1 MITGRRAPMRFLA
14 PDAGNGSG
22 GGSGSGVGTTAGAV
36 QNGGGANDNG
46 DLDPKLFESLPWD
59 ELDDTTR
66 ATLEK
71 IKSGAV
77 ATLQSKQHLNGEFQ
91 RVDKLARQFQSD
103 KDRLDAEIKKLRPA
117 QQQNQPNDEYI
128 EVLTA
133 ELKGAGYKDEDAAH
147 LAPVFA
153 NMFKKVGAL
162 QTKAIGESLAPMA
175 ATVLAGQ
182 AQDAFITAQ
191 QQDPIGMFQIPE
203 VQQGVWDLVRQRVD
217 KGMET
222 DPTVVL
228 NLAKMVYVDHQ
239 VTKAGGAGGGG
250 GGGGGG
256 GNPPGILPATP
267 PTMRTGGQFFT
278 AGPGGSMIPIVNPP
292 TDPNAP
298 RTVMNDD
305 TRNALA
311 TSFKAM
317 TAGLDL
323 KKLPDIIKPPTG
335 GRR

>member
-1 MITGRRAPMRFLA
+1 MRFSA
-14 PDAGNGSG
+14 PDAGGGSG
-22 GGSGSGVGTTAGAV
+22 GGGDASGAAK
-36 QNGGGANDNG
+36 NGGGANDGG

-66 ATLEK
+66 TTLETIRK
-71 IKSGAV
+71 ASV
-77 ATLQSKQHLNGEFQ
+77 ATLQSKQHLDKEFQ
-91 RVDKLARQFQSD
+91 RVDKLARGFQGD
-103 KDRLDAEIKKLRPA
+103 KDRLEAELKKAQPQK
-117 QQQNQPNDEYI
+117 QQQNQNDEVT
-128 EVLTA
+128 EVLTG
-133 ELKGAGYKDEDAAH
+133 ELKAAGYTDKDAEQ

-153 NMFKKVGAL
+153 NMFKKVGAI
-162 QTKAIGESLAPMA
+162 QTAELGKSLAPMA

-182 AQDAFITAQ
+182 AQDAFLSAQ

-222 DPTVVL
+222 DPSVVL

-239 VTKAGGAGGGG
+239 VTKAGGGGNGGGG

-256 GNPPGILPATP
+256 GNPPGILSATP
-267 PTMRTGGQFFT
+267 PTMRTGGLFA
-278 AGPGGSMIPIVNPP
+278 AGPGGTMIPIVNQVA
-292 TDPNAP
+292 DPNAA

-311 TSFKAM
+311 TSFRAM

-323 KKLPDIIKPPTG
+323 KKLPEIIKAPAG

>member
-1 MITGRRAPMRFLA
+1 MRFLA
-14 PDAGNGSG
+14 PDAGGGSG
-22 GGSGSGVGTTAGAV
+22 GGENPSGAAA
-36 QNGGGANDNG
+36 NGGGANDKEG
-46 DLDPKLFESLPWD
+46 TDLDPKLFDSLPWD
-59 ELDDTTR
+59 ELDDNTR

-71 IKSGAV
+71 IKTGAV
-77 ATLQSKQHLNGEFQ
+77 ATLQSKQHLNQEFQ
-91 RVDKLARQFQSD
+91 RVDKLARGFQSEA
-103 KDRLDAEIKKLRPA
+103 DRLKAEAEKAAKGM
-117 QQQNQPNDEYI
+117 QQQNQDDPINQVI
-128 EVLTA
+128 HT
-133 ELKGAGYKDEDAAH
+133 ELIGAGYTDAEAIK
-147 LAPVFA
+147 LAPVFG
-153 NMFKKVGAL
+153 NMFKKVGVI
-162 QTKAIGESLAPMA
+162 QTGEFGKALAPMA

-182 AQDAFITAQ
+182 AQDAFLSAQ

-222 DPTVVL
+222 DPAVVL

-239 VTKAGGAGGGG
+239 TAKAGGGG

-256 GNPPGILPATP
+256 GNNPPGILPTTP
-267 PTMRTGGQFFT
+267 PTMRTGGLFT
-278 AGPGGSMIPIVNPP
+278 TGPGGTMIPIASQP

-298 RTVMNDD
+298 RTVLNDD

-311 TSFKAM
+311 TSFRSM

-323 KKLPDIIKPPTG
+323 KKLPDIIKPPG

>member
-1 MITGRRAPMRFLA
+1 MRFLA
-14 PDAGNGSG
+14 PDAGDGSGSGGSASGAAANGGGGSG
-22 GGSGSGVGTTAGAV
+22 GGSAT
-36 QNGGGANDNG
+36 
-46 DLDPKLFESLPWD
+46 DLDPKLFDSLPWD
-59 ELDDTTR
+59 ELDDATK

-71 IKSGAV
+71 IKTGAV
-77 ATLQSKQHLNGEFQ
+77 ATLQRKGHLEGEFQ
-91 RVDKLARQFQSD
+91 RTDKLARQFQSD
-103 KDRLDAEIKKLRPA
+103 KDRLDAELKKLRP
-117 QQQNQPNDEYI
+117 QPQQNQNDEYI
-128 EVLTA
+128 TVLTG
-133 ELKGAGYKDEDAAH
+133 ELKAAGYKDEDAAQ

-162 QTKAIGESLAPMA
+162 QATELGRSLAPMA

-182 AQDAFITAQ
+182 AQDAFLAAQ

-222 DPTVVL
+222 DPAVVL

-239 VTKAGGAGGGG
+239 AAKAGGGNNN
-250 GGGGGG
+250 GGGG
-256 GNPPGILPATP
+256 GNPPAPGILSATP
-267 PTMRTGGQFFT
+267 PTMRTGGQFFVS
-278 AGPGGSMIPIVNPP
+278 GPGGVMTPIVSQT

-311 TSFKAM
+311 TSFRAM
-317 TAGLDL
+317 TAGLEL
-323 KKLPDIIKPPTG
+323 KKLPEIIKPPTG
-335 GRR
+335 STGGRR